1 MATAVI
7 VDAVRTAGG
16 KRNGRLSGWHPVDLA
31 AETLKA
37 LTQRNDLDP
46 ALVDDVIMGCVMQ
59 VGAQSLNIGRN
70 AVLAAGFPES
80 VPSTTIDRQC
90 GSSQQ
95 SAHFAAQGV
104 MAGAY
109 DVVIAAGIEVMSVV
123 PMGASAMVK
132 DVGFPFGDTMGLRYA
147 DVGGLVPQGISAE
160 LIAEKWGISRDEL
173 DAFGA
178 LSQQRAEQA
187 TAEGRFDNEIIP
199 VRAKPRDKQTG
210 ELIETDEMH
219 TVDEGIRP
227 GTTIE
232 TLANLKP
239 AFKPDA
245 LTELSARWSMHPP
258 VGLDEDAALGLAP
271 AGEVGS
277 LRTPASATAGL
288 PAERATVAITPPSV
302 VAQVATPRAD
312 DYRQAGAIH
321 QAIPEVLQRAARHQ
335 SDVVPMLLGLLHAPP
350 GQVRDAQQYELRA
363 RTGPVVAEQS
373 LDYADRLTDL
383 HPALRLPLA
392 SLAFPTLRRRPRP
405 ELNQFL
411 DLVFALV
418 HADGKIDL
426 FEYCLGRLLRSQVIE
441 ALDPARAWVPGRLR
455 LMDASAPA
463 VTLLTVIAQ
472 AGHDN
477 PADAPRAFV
486 AGLDRVFPRL
496 SANYTPPTDMLGALD
511 AVLPVLD
518 GLEPM
523 GKELLIEGL
532 VAAVSH
538 DGRVSVAES
547 ELLRTVCA
555 ALHVPLPPM
564 LADVAAP

>member
-7 VDAVRTAGG
+7 VDAVRTASG

-37 LTQRNDLDP
+37 LTERNDLDP

-109 DVVIAAGIEVMSVV
+109 DVVIAAGVEIMSVV

-160 LIAEKWGISRDEL
+160 LIAEKWGISREEL

-178 LSQQRAEQA
+178 LSQQRAEKA

-199 VRAKPRDKQTG
+199 VQARPRDKETG
-210 ELIETDEMH
+210 ELIHTDEMH

-239 AFKPDA
+239 AFKPDGRVTA
-245 LTELSARWSMHPP
+245 GNSSQIADGASAVLIMS
-258 VGLDEDAALGLAP
+258 EEKAKALGL
-271 AGEVGS
+271 
-277 LRTPASATAGL
+277 
-288 PAERATVAITPPSV
+288 
-302 VAQVATPRAD
+302 TPRARFHTFALAGVDPVTMLTGPIPSTQKALEKSGLSMD
-312 DYRQAGAIH
+312 DIDLTEINEAFASVVLSWEKELHPDMSKVNVNGGAIALGH
-321 QAIPEVLQRAARHQ
+321 PLGCSGTKLMAT
-335 SDVVPMLLGLLHAPP
+335 LLN
-350 GQVRDAQQYELRA
+350 ELE
-363 RTGPVVAEQS
+363 RTGGRYGLQTMCEGGGMANATIIE
-373 LDYADRLTDL
+373 RL
-383 HPALRLPLA
+383 
-392 SLAFPTLRRRPRP
+392 
-405 ELNQFL
+405 
-411 DLVFALV
+411 
-418 HADGKIDL
+418 G
-426 FEYCLGRLLRSQVIE
+426 
-441 ALDPARAWVPGRLR
+441 
-455 LMDASAPA
+455 
-463 VTLLTVIAQ
+463 
-472 AGHDN
+472 
-477 PADAPRAFV
+477 
-486 AGLDRVFPRL
+486 
-496 SANYTPPTDMLGALD
+496 
-511 AVLPVLD
+511 
-518 GLEPM
+518 
-523 GKELLIEGL
+523 
-532 VAAVSH
+532 
-538 DGRVSVAES
+538 
-547 ELLRTVCA
+547 
-555 ALHVPLPPM
+555 
-564 LADVAAP
+564 